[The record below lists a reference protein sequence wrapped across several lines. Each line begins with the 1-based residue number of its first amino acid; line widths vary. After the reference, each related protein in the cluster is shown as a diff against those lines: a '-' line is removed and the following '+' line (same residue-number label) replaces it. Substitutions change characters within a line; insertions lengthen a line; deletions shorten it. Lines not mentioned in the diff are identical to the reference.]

1 MPGTKTRC
9 HAFTLVELLVVIAI
23 NANLIALLLPALG
36 SARAA
41 AQSMNCLSN
50 SRQLGISLQHYFA
63 DWVGYFPLAFEHET
77 FQTNGRPDRY
87 WVDILGTYLGIT
99 STWDVGAV
107 GSFPGYVLTPG
118 DKSDVHEILI
128 DPGRDLNEP
137 GTASYV
143 LGNGDWVYRW
153 GITQYMA
160 MSGVYLLNVAQSV
173 RSGRH
178 DHLDN
183 VIVPAKTM

>member
-128 DPGRDLNEP
+128 DPGQDLSDKC
-137 GTASYV
+137 TASYA
-143 LGNGDWVYRW
+143 GGGEWAYRW
-153 GITQYMA
+153 GLSQYA
-160 MSGVYLLNVAQSV
+160 CKGGSYFGHVGVCF
-173 RSGRH
+173 RH
-178 DHLDN
+178 DHVDN
-183 VIVPAKTM
+183 VNVPSKTMWLN